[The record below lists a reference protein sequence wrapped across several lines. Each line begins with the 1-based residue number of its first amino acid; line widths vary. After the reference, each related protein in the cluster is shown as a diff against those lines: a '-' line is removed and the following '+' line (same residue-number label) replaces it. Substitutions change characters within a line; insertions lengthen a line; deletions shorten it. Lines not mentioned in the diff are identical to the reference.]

1 MFRLLFFLYYLV
13 IFALCC
19 SPIIGRKRSIMD
31 EIRRLVRPRA
41 GRMIA
46 GVCKGF
52 ADYFGIDVTLIR
64 VIYALIACCSAFFGA
79 AIAYLIMVILIP
91 QGE

>member
-1 MFRLLFFLYYLV
+1 
-13 IFALCC
+13 
-19 SPIIGRKRSIMD
+19 
-31 EIRRLVRPRA
+31 
-41 GRMIA
+41 MIA

-52 ADYFGIDVTLIR
+52 ADYFGVDVTLIR